1 MSRKSGQW
9 HEAIAEKY
17 LVQQGLKPV
26 VKNFH
31 AFRGEIDLIMLD
43 QHSLVFVEVR
53 FRKNTFFG
61 SAAESVTRKKQL
73 HLAHAAQRFLQLH
86 PKMFDKACRFDVIA
100 ITGSANFADP
110 PKIDWI
116 KNAFLIT

>member
-1 MSRKSGQW
+1 MSRRSGQW
-9 HEAIAEKY
+9 HEAIAEKH

-26 VKNFH
+26 TKNFY
-31 AFRGEIDLIMLD
+31 AYRGEIDLIMLD
-43 QHSLVFVEVR
+43 QYSLVFVEVR

-61 SAAESVTRKKQL
+61 SAAESVTMKKQR
-73 HLAHAAQRFLQLH
+73 HLAQAAQRYIQLH
-86 PKMFDKACRFDVIA
+86 PRMRDKACRFDVIA
-100 ITGSANFADP
+100 ITGSANSSEP

>member
-9 HEAIAEKY
+9 HEAMAEKY

-26 VKNFH
+26 SKNFH
-31 AFRGEIDLIMLD
+31 AYRGEIDLIMQD
-43 QHSLVFVEVR
+43 QYSLVFIEVR
-53 FRKNTFFG
+53 FRKNIFFG
-61 SAAESVTRKKQL
+61 SAAETVTSKKQR
-73 HLAHAAQRFLQLH
+73 HLAQAAQRFLQLH
-86 PKMFDKACRFDVIA
+86 PKMANKACRFDVIA
-100 ITGSANFADP
+100 ITGSANPSNP